1 MEDNEHESGLIKDN
15 LNNFCARP
23 TLALAKVAFLPTIK
37 TIWVQQWKQFLA
49 AEQCWR
55 SGIVVSVVFNIRYI
69 LFVFLLSRSIAE
81 SIMAKVEYA
90 FPVEVIHGKV
100 AKRHKIGFA
109 HRKASKLN
117 YTQSYSPRS
126 TRYSQAEK
134 DHQAKFAAV
143 AAMVNARLAD
153 PNQMPLDQLA
163 FKGQSKY
170 KTLRQYVWHI
180 CSEEY
185 DKQNA

>member
-1 MEDNEHESGLIKDN
+1 MILVEYIPW
-15 LNNFCARP
+15 NF
-23 TLALAKVAFLPTIK
+23 L
-37 TIWVQQWKQFLA
+37 QFL
-49 AEQCWR
+49 
-55 SGIVVSVVFNIRYI
+55 
-69 LFVFLLSRSIAE
+69 FLTLCSIAE

-117 YTQSYSPRS
+117 YTQSYSKRS

-143 AAMVNARLAD
+143 ASMVNARLAD
-153 PNQMPLDQLA
+153 PNQMPLDQLG

>member
-1 MEDNEHESGLIKDN
+1 ML
-15 LNNFCARP
+15 FCAQQVVNVVVYTEP
-23 TLALAKVAFLPTIK
+23 LLFLTLPFDCRT
-37 TIWVQQWKQFLA
+37 
-49 AEQCWR
+49 R
-55 SGIVVSVVFNIRYI
+55 
-69 LFVFLLSRSIAE
+69 
-81 SIMAKVEYA
+81 MAHVEYA

-153 PNQMPLDQLA
+153 PNQMRLTNWHSRVKRSTRPCVSTFGTSARRSTTKRTRKALA
-163 FKGQSKY
+163 PVER
-170 KTLRQYVWHI
+170 TLR
-180 CSEEY
+180 CSSLAMLAVDRFAGVLWSTTARRALY
-185 DKQNA
+185 RA

>member
-1 MEDNEHESGLIKDN
+1 
-15 LNNFCARP
+15 
-23 TLALAKVAFLPTIK
+23 
-37 TIWVQQWKQFLA
+37 
-49 AEQCWR
+49 
-55 SGIVVSVVFNIRYI
+55 
-69 LFVFLLSRSIAE
+69 
-81 SIMAKVEYA
+81 MAHVEYA

-117 YTQSYSPRS
+117 YTQSYSKRS
-126 TRYSQAEK
+126 TKYSQAEK

-185 DKQNA
+185 DKQNAWGGNIGDFFEPDVEQNFGEEIETDRDPDL

>member
-1 MEDNEHESGLIKDN
+1 
-15 LNNFCARP
+15 
-23 TLALAKVAFLPTIK
+23 
-37 TIWVQQWKQFLA
+37 
-49 AEQCWR
+49 
-55 SGIVVSVVFNIRYI
+55 
-69 LFVFLLSRSIAE
+69 
-81 SIMAKVEYA
+81 MAHVEYA

-117 YTQSYSPRS
+117 YTQSYSKRS
-126 TRYSQAEK
+126 TKYSQAEK

-170 KTLRQYVWHI
+170 ETLRKYVWHL

>member
-1 MEDNEHESGLIKDN
+1 MENI
-15 LNNFCARP
+15 
-23 TLALAKVAFLPTIK
+23 I
-37 TIWVQQWKQFLA
+37 LA
-49 AEQCWR
+49 AAGVLIAAEHCHYCRQKTNPLC
-55 SGIVVSVVFNIRYI
+55 
-69 LFVFLLSRSIAE
+69 LLTLCSIAE

-117 YTQSYSPRS
+117 YTQSYSKRS
-126 TRYSQAEK
+126 TKYSQAEK

-170 KTLRQYVWHI
+170 ETLRKYVWHL

>member
-1 MEDNEHESGLIKDN
+1 
-15 LNNFCARP
+15 
-23 TLALAKVAFLPTIK
+23 
-37 TIWVQQWKQFLA
+37 
-49 AEQCWR
+49 
-55 SGIVVSVVFNIRYI
+55 
-69 LFVFLLSRSIAE
+69 
-81 SIMAKVEYA
+81 MAKVEYA

-117 YTQSYSPRS
+117 YTQSYSKRS
-126 TRYSQAEK
+126 TKYSQAEK

-185 DKQNA
+185 DKQNAWGGNIGDFFEPDIEQNFGEEIETDRVPNL